1 MRRKY
6 GAQYEQ
12 LASRTPAFIPR
23 LSGWV
28 PAPLPFSVK
37 NVLKRE
43 YNGLF
48 AIVISFVVLVGLS
61 HLFEEPHAGL
71 GALVDIGALW
81 RVVFIVGASIFI
93 GLRTLK
99 KTTHILDIAGR

>member
-1 MRRKY
+1 
-6 GAQYEQ
+6 
-12 LASRTPAFIPR
+12 
-23 LSGWV
+23 V
-28 PAPLPFSVK
+28 PAPLSFSFK

-61 HLFEEPHAGL
+61 RLFDELHAGL
-71 GALVDIGALW
+71 GALVDIGRLW
-81 RVVFIVGASIFI
+81 QVVFAVGAILFI

-99 KTTHILDIAGR
+99 KNTHMLDIAGR